1 MTTKATQ
8 TARAKFFLESRVKA
22 FDLRHRATIHFNMT
36 RYDDAFAVGKQQFR
50 NLDMARKRAALRK
63 HYVIENLEDH
73 LKTFEYH
80 FTARGGKIIWA
91 QDVAEAR
98 KAILGIF
105 EENHVKQ
112 VVKSKSMVTE
122 EAGITTFLEK
132 NGVECFETD
141 LGEYIVQISNDKPY
155 HIVTPAMHLS
165 ADDVAK
171 IFHNRFDLPRDSSP
185 DEITKFV
192 RQTLR
197 EKFAS
202 VQAGITGANFLI
214 SESGAVALTENEG
227 NALLSMSV
235 SGIHI
240 VITGIEKIIPTM
252 RDLDLFWPLLATH
265 GTGQHLTAYNSLVF
279 GPKKPGE
286 NDGPE
291 KMYVILLDNG
301 RSRLLKATPQRRN
314 LACIRCGACLNACP
328 VYRNIGG
335 HTYGTIYSGPIG
347 AVITPHL
354 SGEFETY
361 KHLSFA
367 TSLCGKCTEVCP
379 VGIDLHHQLLYNRNL
394 SQKMGL
400 FSRSEKM
407 SIKAYKWAMKKRKR
421 LDMPPP
427 WIKNFFATQ
436 FLKKGWGENRTMPRV
451 VKSFSAQWKEK
462 QQQTGGK

>member
-1 MTTKATQ
+1 MTTKGAQ
-8 TARAKFFLESRVKA
+8 KVHSKFLEESRAKA
-22 FDLRHRATIHFNMT
+22 YDARHRATIHFNMT
-36 RYDDAFAVGKQQFR
+36 RYDDAVAVGKQQFR
-50 NLDMARKRAALRK
+50 NLDMARKRASLRK

-80 FTARGGKIIWA
+80 FTARGGRIIWA

-98 KAILGIF
+98 KAILKIF
-105 EENHVKQ
+105 EENHVKR

-122 EAGITTFLEK
+122 EVGITSFLEK
-132 NGVECFETD
+132 NGVECLETD

-171 IFHNRFDLPRDSSP
+171 IFHERFDLPQDSSP
-185 DEITKFV
+185 EEITAFV
-192 RQTLR
+192 RDTLR

-202 VQAGITGANFLI
+202 AEAGITGANFLI

-227 NALLSMSV
+227 NGLLSMSAPR
-235 SGIHI
+235 IHI
-240 VITGIEKIIPTM
+240 VITGIEKIIPNL

-265 GTGQHLTAYNSLVF
+265 GTGQQITAYNSLVF
-279 GPKKPGE
+279 GPKKPDE
-286 NDGPE
+286 KDGPE
-291 KMYVILLDNG
+291 HMYVILLDNG

-335 HTYGTIYSGPIG
+335 HTYGTVYSGPIG

-354 SGEFETY
+354 SGEFDTY

-367 TSLCGKCTEVCP
+367 SSLCGKCTEVCP

-400 FSRSEKM
+400 FSRSERM
-407 SIKAYKWAMKKRKR
+407 SVKAYKWVMKKRNR

-427 WIKNFFATQ
+427 WMKNLFVNQ
-436 FLKKGWGENRTMPRV
+436 FLKKGWGKDRTLPRV
-451 VKSFSAQWKEK
+451 VKGFTAQWKEK
-462 QQQTGGK
+462 QQTGR